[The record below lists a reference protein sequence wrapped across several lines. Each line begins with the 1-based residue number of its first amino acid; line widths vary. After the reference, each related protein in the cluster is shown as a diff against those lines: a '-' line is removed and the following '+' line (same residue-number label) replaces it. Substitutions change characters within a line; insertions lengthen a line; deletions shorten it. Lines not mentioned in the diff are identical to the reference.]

1 MRHPIASSALWISG
15 PKYDYG
21 KDDAGY
27 YGDHRNQIVS
37 GTFALGKVPD
47 EAWLSLA
54 VLGYA
59 RVYINGG
66 RAFTDELV
74 GDWTNFTK
82 LVTYRSWNVAELLQA
97 GTNEITIEL
106 GNGFWN
112 PSPLRL
118 FGKYNL
124 RERLAE
130 VGTPQALGSI
140 TAADGTVLVATDA
153 SWTCTEGQLLFNNA
167 YLGERR
173 DLRLEPGNPEPVVAE
188 VNARN
193 LEPAQVEPCRR
204 CGTVRVDLASAVRE
218 IAAVNDASSK
228 ASEKPVL
235 LVDLGVMVTGFARF
249 AVRAHEGERVRVNYA
264 EHLDAEGNPVFASNL
279 AGMVGQIIPHAG
291 PDCAGIVVPGGPGAP
306 AEAREQDEIICCEG
320 TNLFENEFSTHS
332 FRYAVVEGVSREDLL
347 TCEAD
352 YVHTNLAHTGTLK
365 TGYAWYDELLD
376 AAIRTKL
383 NNIHGIWE
391 DCAREHLGY
400 GGDMVALAESNLAS
414 FDCEGLIRKTVRDF
428 RNDQT
433 AQGGVPETAPY
444 MGIQSLGTGQG
455 EGPLLWQIAYP
466 YLVVEAYRWY
476 GALDLV
482 ETEWPYIRK
491 LVDYLLS
498 WDSAELS
505 EHCLGDHGS
514 IETCCKKEGD
524 WKGGTPDREFTGWC
538 TILWF
543 CRLAEE
549 LCQILDEAGSTDPSV
564 RGTEDDPAN
573 LRKGYLERDHEL
585 AEEIRTR
592 FGHDGG
598 FGDLTQTSY
607 AFAGM
612 LGLMDIQTAG
622 DALADLIRKEDG
634 VLSAGIF
641 GASFAWRILHES
653 GHDDVVEE
661 WLCRTGAPSY
671 HEMLSSGSGALA
683 EEFRTGVGSY
693 NHAMF
698 SSYVQWLYEA
708 LAGIHVVLGGSK
720 QEDSA
725 AAPAVRISPYF
736 SKRTDHVHAE
746 MTLAGGSVKVA
757 WQRLDTGAIKLE
769 VEAPAAS
776 ELEVSLP
783 RGWSYKRLNEQSARN
798 GAKQVY
804 TYLCTEAHD
813 LI

>member
-27 YGDHRNQIVS
+27 YRDHRNKIVS

-59 RVYINGG
+59 RVYLNGR

-82 LVTYRSWNVAELLQA
+82 LVTYRSWNVAELLQT
-97 GTNEITIEL
+97 GTNEVTIEL

-130 VGTPQALGSI
+130 VGTPQVLASI
-140 TAADGTVLVATDA
+140 AAEDGTVLMATDA
-153 SWTCTEGQLLFNNA
+153 SWTWTEGQLLFNNV

-173 DLRLEPGNPEPVVAE
+173 DLRLEPGKPKPVICRK
-188 VNARN
+188 NTRN
-193 LEPAQVEPCRR
+193 LESAQVEPCRR
-204 CGTVRVDLASAVRE
+204 CGTVRVDLASAVSE

-235 LVDLGVMVTGFARF
+235 LVDLGEMVTGFARIE
-249 AVRAHEGERVRVNYA
+249 VRAHEGDVVHVSYA

-279 AGMVGQIIPHAG
+279 AGMVGQTIPHAG
-291 PDCAGIVVPGGPGAP
+291 PDGAGIVVPGGPGAP
-306 AEAREQDEIICCEG
+306 AEAREQDEIICREG
-320 TNLFENEFSTHS
+320 VNLFENEFSTHS

-347 TCEAD
+347 TFEAD
-352 YVHTNLAHTGTLK
+352 YVHTDLERTGTLE

-433 AQGGVPETAPY
+433 ERGGVPETAPY
-444 MGIQSLGTGQG
+444 IGIQSLGTGQG

-466 YLVVEAYRWY
+466 YLVLEAYRWY

-498 WDSAELS
+498 RDPAELS

-549 LCQILDEAGSTDPSV
+549 LCQILDEAGYADASV
-564 RGTEDDPAN
+564 RGTKSDPAI
-573 LRKGYLERDHEL
+573 LKSAYLERDHEL
-585 AEEIRTR
+585 AEEIRAR

-598 FGDLTQTSY
+598 FGDLTQTSH

-612 LGLMDIQTAG
+612 LGLMDIQAAG
-622 DALADLIRKEDG
+622 DALADLIHKEDG

-683 EEFRTGVGSY
+683 EQFREGEDSY

-708 LAGIHVVLGGSK
+708 LAGIHVVRGGSK
-720 QEDSA
+720 REGSV
-725 AAPAVRISPYF
+725 PAVTVSPYF
-736 SKRTDHVHAE
+736 SKKTDHVRAE
-746 MTLAGGSVKVA
+746 MALAGGSVKVA
-757 WQRLDTGAIKLE
+757 WQRLDTGKVELC
-769 VEAPAAS
+769 VEAPAAAR
-776 ELEVSLP
+776 LEVSLS

-798 GAKQVY
+798 SAKQVY

>member
-1 MRHPIASSALWISG
+1 MSHPIASCAQWISG

-21 KDDAGY
+21 QDDAGY
-27 YGDHRNQIVS
+27 YADHRNQIVS
-37 GTFALGKVPD
+37 GSFVLDEVPQ

-59 RVYINGG
+59 RVLVNGR
-66 RAFTDELV
+66 RAFADELV
-74 GDWTNFTK
+74 GDWTNYTK
-82 LVTYRSWNVAELLQA
+82 LVTYRSWNVAEFLKA
-97 GTNEITIEL
+97 GTNEVTIEL

-124 RERLAE
+124 RERLSE
-130 VGTPQALGSI
+130 VGTPQVLASI
-140 TAADGTVLVATDA
+140 TAADGTVLAATDA
-153 SWTCTEGQLLFNNA
+153 SWTWTEGQLLFNNA

-173 DLRLEPGNPEPVVAE
+173 DLRLVSGDPEPVAIE
-188 VNARN
+188 ENTRN

-204 CGTVRVDLASAVRE
+204 CDTVRADLASAVRE
-218 IAAVNDASSK
+218 LAAQKDASGK
-228 ASEKPVL
+228 ASEKPAFL
-235 LVDLGVMVTGFARF
+235 IDLGEMVTGFARLE
-249 AVRAHEGERVRVNYA
+249 VRAHEGDIVRVSYA

-279 AGMVGQIIPHAG
+279 AGMVGQTIPHAG
-291 PDCAGIVVPGGPGAP
+291 SDGSDIVVPGGPGAP
-306 AEAREQDEIICCEG
+306 KEAREHDVAICREG

-347 TCEAD
+347 SFEAD
-352 YVHTNLAHTGTLK
+352 YVHTDLVHTGSLE

-414 FDCEGLIRKTVRDF
+414 FNGEGLIRKTVRDF

-433 AQGGVPETAPY
+433 KRGGVPETAPY
-444 MGIQSLGTGQG
+444 MGIQSLGTGTG

-466 YLVVEAYRWY
+466 YLVLETYRWY
-476 GALDLV
+476 GASDLV

-498 WDSAELS
+498 WDPAELS
-505 EHCLGDHGS
+505 ERCLGDHGS

-549 LCQILDEAGSTDPSV
+549 LCQILDEAGYADASI
-564 RGTEDDPAN
+564 RGTESDPAI
-573 LRKGYLERDHEL
+573 LKLAYLERDREL
-585 AEEIRTR
+585 AEEIRAR

-612 LGLMDIQTAG
+612 LGLMDVQAAG
-622 DALADLIRKEDG
+622 DALANLIRKEDG

-661 WLCRTGAPSY
+661 WLCRKEAPSY
-671 HEMLSSGSGALA
+671 HEMLDSGNGALA

-698 SSYVQWLYEA
+698 SSYVQWMYEA
-708 LAGIHVVLGGSK
+708 LAGIHVVRGGSK
-720 QEDSA
+720 QDGSA
-725 AAPAVRISPYF
+725 APVVTVSPYF
-736 SKRTDHVHAE
+736 SQRTDRVRAE
-746 MTLAGGSVKVA
+746 MALAGSTVKVA
-757 WQRLDTGAIKLE
+757 WERLDTGAVRLE
-769 VEAPAAS
+769 VEAPAAA
-776 ELEVSLP
+776 ELKVSVPSGWTHEEVSEE
-783 RGWSYKRLNEQSARN
+783 SVQD

-804 TYLCTEAHD
+804 TFLCTEAHD